1 MNPGLLPCVEIEPR
15 GTAKHAV
22 IWLHGLGASGHD
34 FEPIVPELGLDP
46 DLGVRFLFP
55 HAPKI
60 PVSINMGLVMPAW
73 YDIRSPDLGSRED
86 EEGILESTE
95 HVRKLVSREN
105 ERGIG
110 TERIVL
116 AGFSQGG
123 AIALHAGLRHPE
135 RLAGIIALSCYL
147 IRENR
152 LEQER
157 TAVNRAIPIFQAHGS
172 FDMMVPALKGQAGK
186 TRLAALGYAVTWKT
200 YPMAHEVH
208 RFEIR
213 DIGAWLGET
222 FR

>member
-1 MNPGLLPCVEIEPR
+1 MNPELLPCVEIEPP

-34 FEPIVPELGLDP
+34 FEPIVPEFGLDP

-73 YDIRSPDLGSRED
+73 YDIQSPDLENLED
-86 EEGILESTE
+86 EERILESTE

-135 RLAGIIALSCYL
+135 RLAGILALSCYL
-147 IRENR
+147 IRENT
-152 LEQER
+152 LEQEA
-157 TAVNRAIPIFQAHGS
+157 TAINRDIPIFQAHGS
-172 FDMMVPALKGQAGK
+172 FDMMVPALKGEAGK
-186 TRLAALGYAVTWKT
+186 DRLAALGYAVTWKT

-213 DIGAWLGET
+213 DIGVWLGGT